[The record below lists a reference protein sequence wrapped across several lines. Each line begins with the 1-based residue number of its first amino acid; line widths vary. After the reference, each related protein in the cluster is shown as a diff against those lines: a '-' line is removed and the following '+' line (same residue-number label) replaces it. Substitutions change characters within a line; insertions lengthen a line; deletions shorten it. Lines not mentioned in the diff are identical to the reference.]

1 MARMTAARAL
11 VESLRAQG
19 VDTIFGI
26 ISSHT
31 MEIFDALYDH
41 QDAIRFISTR
51 HEQAAAMMAD
61 GYARV
66 TGKPGICL
74 TSTGPGAANS
84 MGGLGEA
91 YDASS
96 PVLTITSTAEE
107 QLYERGLGTMHETK
121 NQLDMLATV
130 TQRSVHISRPEEAP
144 EQVQEAFELFEGAR
158 QRPIAIEIP
167 SDVQAQEAEMTVP
180 GPVRVAAPAADPAAV
195 EAAAE
200 ILSAG
205 RRVGVM
211 AGAGV
216 HRSGAGRE
224 LTRLVERLGAPVFT
238 TANGKG
244 AIPEDHPLSLGMY
257 GGEYNFPPGGLEDPR
272 QTFANS
278 LDVLLVAGSS
288 LSYFRAKSQGLRQPP
303 QLIHLD
309 IDAAP
314 MDKWYETTV
323 RLVGDAR
330 IVLKEL
336 NAALE
341 NKPGPG
347 QTAGKK
353 DGSYAEE
360 VRAVREKIR
369 EYKRKTMPNET
380 RIMEAIRAVAARG
393 RSLCRRRRDLQSPRG
408 QLLSGYMR
416 GAELSDT
423 GLGRSG
429 LRIAGCGWREGR
441 RSGTAGDLHY
451 RRRGIPVQYSGVG
464 NLLCSMG
471 CVRSCWFSMT
481 TRGVCCA
488 TTSRAEATAASL
500 PATCEIRT
508 SQDWPR
514 LTGPAACRSHRCTEM
529 VQALEQALEA
539 ETVTVIDV
547 KTPQGFANFE

>member
-1 MARMTAARAL
+1 MARMTAAQAL

-66 TGKPGICL
+66 TGRPGICL

-144 EQVQEAFELFEGAR
+144 EQVREAFELFQGGR

-167 SDVQAQEAEMTVP
+167 SDVQGQEADMNVP
-180 GPVRVAAPAADPAAV
+180 GAVRRAAPAADPAAI

-211 AGAGV
+211 AGTGV

-224 LTRLVERLGAPVFT
+224 LTRLAKRLGAPVFT

-244 AIPEDHPLSLGMY
+244 AIAEDHPLSLGMY

-314 MDKWYETTV
+314 MDRWYEATV

-330 IVLKEL
+330 TVLEQL
-336 NAALE
+336 NGALE
-341 NKPGPG
+341 DRASSDRAVNGMEKG
-347 QTAGKK
+347 
-353 DGSYAEE
+353 YAAE
-360 VRAVREKIR
+360 VRAVRESIR
-369 EYKRKTMPNET
+369 EYKRQTLPNET
-380 RIMEAIRAVAARG
+380 KIMEAIREATDRDAVFVGDVGVCNHRGANYCLEVYEERSYLIPAWGGLGFGLPAAAGAKAGVPERQVICITGDGGFQFNIQELGTCVQYGLRPVVIVFNDDAWGLLRYYQKNRGGGRYIASDLRNPDFTRLAEAYGARG
-393 RSLCRRRRDLQSPRG
+393 EQV
-408 QLLSGYMR
+408 
-416 GAELSDT
+416 T
-423 GLGRSG
+423 
-429 LRIAGCGWREGR
+429 
-441 RSGTAGDLHY
+441 
-451 RRRGIPVQYSGVG
+451 
-464 NLLCSMG
+464 
-471 CVRSCWFSMT
+471 
-481 TRGVCCA
+481 
-488 TTSRAEATAASL
+488 SL
-500 PATCEIRT
+500 PE
-508 SQDWPR
+508 
-514 LTGPAACRSHRCTEM
+514 L
-529 VQALEQALEA
+529 VQALERALEA
-539 ETVTVIDV
+539 ETVSVIDV
-547 KTPQGFANFE
+547 KTPDGFASFK

>member
-1 MARMTAARAL
+1 MARMTAAQAL
-11 VESLRAQG
+11 VESLRVQG

-51 HEQAAAMMAD
+51 HEHAAAMMAD

-66 TGKPGICL
+66 TGRPGICL

-96 PVLTITSTAEE
+96 PVLTITSTAEM

-121 NQLDMLATV
+121 NQLAMLSTV

-144 EQVQEAFELFEGAR
+144 EQIKEAFELFQGRR

-167 SDVQAQEAEMTVP
+167 SDVQGQEAEMIVA
-180 GPVRVAAPAADPAAV
+180 GPVRIEAPAADPAAIM
-195 EAAAE
+195 AATE

-205 RRVGVM
+205 SRVGVM
-211 AGAGV
+211 AGAGI

-224 LTRLVERLGAPVFT
+224 LTRLAERLGAPVFT

-244 AIPEDHPLSLGMY
+244 AIPENHPLSLGMY

-314 MDKWYETTV
+314 MDKWYESTV

-330 IVLKEL
+330 KVLEQL
-336 NAALE
+336 SCALE
-341 NKPGPG
+341 GK
-347 QTAGKK
+347 AGSDKNVN
-353 DGSYAEE
+353 GIRESYAAE
-360 VRAVREKIR
+360 VRSVRESIR
-369 EYKRKTMPNET
+369 EYKRQTLPNET
-380 RIMEAIRAVAARG
+380 KIMEAIRAATARDAVFVGDVGVCNHRGANYCLEIYKERSYLIPAWGGLGFGLPAAAGAKAGVPERQVICITGDGGFQFNIQELGTCVQYGLRPVVLVFNDDAWGLLRYYQKSRGNGRYIASDLRNPDFASLAEAYGARG
-393 RSLCRRRRDLQSPRG
+393 EQARSVP
-408 QLLSGYMR
+408 
-416 GAELSDT
+416 ELV
-423 GLGRSG
+423 
-429 LRIAGCGWREGR
+429 E
-441 RSGTAGDLHY
+441 
-451 RRRGIPVQYSGVG
+451 
-464 NLLCSMG
+464 
-471 CVRSCWFSMT
+471 
-481 TRGVCCA
+481 
-488 TTSRAEATAASL
+488 
-500 PATCEIRT
+500 
-508 SQDWPR
+508 
-514 LTGPAACRSHRCTEM
+514 
-529 VQALEQALEA
+529 ALERALEA
-539 ETVTVIDV
+539 ESITVIDV
-547 KTPQGFANFE
+547 KTPDGFANFK

>member
-66 TGKPGICL
+66 TGKPGVCL

-96 PVLTITSTAEE
+96 PVLTITSSAEE

-121 NQLDMLATV
+121 NQLAMLSTV
-130 TQRSVHISRPEEAP
+130 TQRSVHISRPDEAP
-144 EQVQEAFELFEGAR
+144 EQVRVAFSHFQGLR

-167 SDVQAQEAEMTVP
+167 SDIQGQEAEMAIS
-180 GPVRVAAPAADPAAV
+180 GPTRQVIPAADPAAV

-200 ILSAG
+200 ILLAG

-211 AGAGV
+211 AGTGV

-224 LTRLVERLGAPVFT
+224 LTCLVERLGAPVFT
-238 TANGKG
+238 TANSKG
-244 AIPEDHPLSLGMY
+244 AIAEDHPLSLGMY

-278 LDVLLVAGSS
+278 LDVLLVVGSS

-309 IDAAP
+309 IDAAT
-314 MDKWYETTV
+314 MDKWYKTTV

-330 IVLKEL
+330 TVLEQL
-336 NAALE
+336 NCALE
-341 NKPGPG
+341 GK
-347 QTAGKK
+347 AGSDKNVNGIK
-353 DGSYAEE
+353 ESYAAE
-360 VRAVREKIR
+360 VQAVRESIR
-369 EYKRKTMPNET
+369 EYKRQTLPNET
-380 RIMEAIRAVAARG
+380 MIMEAIREATDRDAVFVG
-393 RSLCRRRRDLQSPRG
+393 DVGVCNH
-408 QLLSGYMR
+408 R
-416 GAELSDT
+416 GANYCLEVYEERSYLIPAWG
-423 GLGRSG
+423 GLGFGLPAAAGAKAGVPERQVICITGDGGFQFNIQELGTCVQYG
-429 LRIAGCGWREGR
+429 LRPVVLVFNDDAWGLLRYYQKNRGNGRYIA
-441 RSGTAGDLHY
+441 SDL
-451 RRRGIPVQYSGVG
+451 RNPD
-464 NLLCSMG
+464 
-471 CVRSCWFSMT
+471 F
-481 TRGVCCA
+481 TRL
-488 TTSRAEATAASL
+488 AEAYGACGVQVKSL
-500 PATCEIRT
+500 P
-508 SQDWPR
+508 
-514 LTGPAACRSHRCTEM
+514 EM
-529 VQALEQALEA
+529 VQALELALEA
-539 ETVTVIDV
+539 ETVSVIDV
-547 KTPQGFANFE
+547 KTPDGFANFK

>member
-91 YDASS
+91 YAASS
-96 PVLTITSTAEE
+96 PVLTITSSAEE
-107 QLYERGLGTMHETK
+107 KLYERGLGTMHETK

-130 TQRSVHISRPEEAP
+130 TQSSVHISRPEEAP
-144 EQVQEAFELFEGAR
+144 EQVREAFAKFQGRR

-167 SDVQAQEAEMTVP
+167 SDVQGQEAEMAIS
-180 GPVRVAAPAADPAAV
+180 GPILQKAPAADPAAV
-195 EAAAE
+195 EKAAE
-200 ILSAG
+200 ILLAG

-211 AGAGV
+211 AGTGV

-238 TANGKG
+238 TANSKG
-244 AIPEDHPLSLGMY
+244 AIAEDHPLSLGMY

-303 QLIHLD
+303 RLIHLD
-309 IDAAP
+309 IDAAT
-314 MDKWYETTV
+314 MDKWYKTTV

-330 IVLKEL
+330 TVLEQL
-336 NAALE
+336 NCALE
-341 NKPGPG
+341 GK
-347 QTAGKK
+347 AGSDKNVNGIK
-353 DGSYAEE
+353 ESYAAE
-360 VRAVREKIR
+360 VQAVRESIR
-369 EYKRKTMPNET
+369 EYKRQSLPNET
-380 RIMEAIRAVAARG
+380 MIMEAIREATDRDAAFVG
-393 RSLCRRRRDLQSPRG
+393 DVGVCNH
-408 QLLSGYMR
+408 R
-416 GAELSDT
+416 GANYCLEVYEERSYLIPAWG
-423 GLGRSG
+423 GLGFGLPAAAGAKAGVPERQVICITGDGGFQFNIQELGTCVQYG
-429 LRIAGCGWREGR
+429 LRPVVLVFNDDAWGLLRYYQKNRGNGRYIA
-441 RSGTAGDLHY
+441 SDL
-451 RRRGIPVQYSGVG
+451 RNPD
-464 NLLCSMG
+464 
-471 CVRSCWFSMT
+471 F
-481 TRGVCCA
+481 TRL
-488 TTSRAEATAASL
+488 AEAYGACGVQVKSL
-500 PATCEIRT
+500 P
-508 SQDWPR
+508 
-514 LTGPAACRSHRCTEM
+514 EM
-529 VQALEQALEA
+529 VQALERALEA
-539 ETVTVIDV
+539 ETVSVIDV
-547 KTPQGFANFE
+547 KTPHGFANFE